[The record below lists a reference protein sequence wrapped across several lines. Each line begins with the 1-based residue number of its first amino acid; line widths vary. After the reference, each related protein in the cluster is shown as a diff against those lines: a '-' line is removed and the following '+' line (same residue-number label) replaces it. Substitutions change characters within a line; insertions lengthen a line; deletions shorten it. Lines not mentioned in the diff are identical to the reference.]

1 MNTIFDAAKAFE
13 KILGIE
19 YEIRLGRKG
28 CTEILLVSFEKT
40 QFFHLAGMQYLA
52 DRIDILRSRRD
63 VVFDKILSGEISVNQ
78 IESSAFY
85 SKIKDRVEFLQ
96 FLESIM
102 DSNDTIFRYN
112 QRLQNFSL
120 IQADFLMKNT
130 VQSHTIFTFLA
141 QDKKNGTYFC
151 RSFFPQTNKDYSEKQ
166 TKWILLYKKKIFK
179 EEHTHV
185 VLFDKIKK

>member
-1 MNTIFDAAKAFE
+1 MNTIFDAAKAYS
-13 KILGIE
+13 KLLNTE
-19 YEIRLGRKG
+19 YEIMIGRKD
-28 CTEILLVSFEKT
+28 TIISLKISFEKRN
-40 QFFHLAGMQYLA
+40 FCHLAGLQYLT
-52 DRIDILRSRRD
+52 DRTTILYGDRS
-63 VVFDKILSGEISVNQ
+63 VLYDKILSGEISVNQ

-141 QDKKNGTYFC
+141 QDKKNGTYFFSIASIC
-151 RSFFPQTNKDYSEKQ
+151 C
-166 TKWILLYKKKIFK
+166 KKK
-179 EEHTHV
+179 V
-185 VLFDKIKK
+185 SPV